1 MPGAMTTVLVV
12 EDDPFQRQAVQQ
24 YLRMQGMDVTAVEDA
39 GRFRAAV
46 EVALP
51 DVALLDV
58 GLPGGE
64 DGFSL
69 ARWLRARSPQ
79 VAIIMLTAA
88 SDLVD
93 RVVGLESGA
102 DDYLT
107 KPFEPR
113 ELLAR
118 VKAVL
123 RRSGVGAG
131 GGTIGAAGAGPAG
144 PPAGPAAAPTAWPPA
159 ASDCVA
165 IGIALLHV
173 TRRVLLLPDGAEEP
187 LTPSEFALLRLL
199 TEHPNRPLQRDWLLE
214 ATSETDE
221 PEAFDRAIDLR
232 IMRLRRKVERNPAR
246 PEAIRTVRGVGYM
259 FVPPGG

>member
-1 MPGAMTTVLVV
+1 MPGAVTTVLVV
-12 EDDPFQRQAVQQ
+12 EDDPFQRNAVRQ
-24 YLRMQGMDVTAVEDA
+24 YLLMQGMDVTAVEDA
-39 GRFRAAV
+39 ARCRAAV

-69 ARWLRARSPQ
+69 ARWLRGRSPQ

-88 SDLVD
+88 GDLVD

-123 RRSGVGAG
+123 RRSGG
-131 GGTIGAAGAGPAG
+131 GGGIAAAGSAAAAHAACPATV
-144 PPAGPAAAPTAWPPA
+144 PAAQPQAPA
-159 ASDCVA
+159 DCVA
-165 IGIALLHV
+165 IGIALLQV
-173 TRRVLLLPDGAEEP
+173 TRRVLLLPNGGEEP

-214 ATSETDE
+214 ATSEHDE